1 MPVNDDEP
9 DYKGVTGMQLTVIG
23 QTEFFVE
30 FKSMRNTN
38 KLKAIMCH
46 EAGVEILD
54 DLGTLIQWTIIPKCF
69 PLPMDS
75 RERAHTVKNVKGATH
90 DIPKKKINIKERQG
104 SFRTNI

>member
-54 DLGTLIQWTIIPKCF
+54 DLGTLIQRTVIPKCF

-75 RERAHTVKNVKGATH
+75 RERAHTVKNVKVTTH
-90 DIPKKKINIKERQG
+90 DIPRG
-104 SFRTNI
+104 LM